1 MLVSPTKEI
10 MSLSRG
16 ETCLYE
22 RLSFLWLWS
31 EGLSV
36 RSIARLTGRSPHT
49 VRRWL
54 RWWGRYTTPRE
65 SDSGQQ
71 YLLPGATNTTTE
83 LPLNMTHS
91 DLSSSLASLSPRWT
105 AVPWSTWLPSLHG
118 TGFVHSGFL
127 CHSTCGVFAP
137 LPLHADTRFSDLTH
151 PDSTSAFRRLCTRA
165 STPEAMT
172 SPPKPHT
179 ATLRG
184 LDSYLIKSVRKGRSE
199 PS

>member
-1 MLVSPTKEI
+1 M
-10 MSLSRG
+10 
-16 ETCLYE
+16 CD
-22 RLSFLWLWS
+22 RLTFLWLWS
-31 EGLSV
+31 AGFSM
-36 RSIARLTGRSPHT
+36 RAIAEHTGRSPHT

-54 RWWGRYTTPRE
+54 RWWYEAPLNQHIGYHQGLPE
-65 SDSGQQ
+65 SV
-71 YLLPGATNTTTE
+71 TNTPTE
-83 LPLNMTHS
+83 LPLN
-91 DLSSSLASLSPRWT
+91 RWT
-105 AVPWSTWLPSLHG
+105 AVPWRTWLPSLCDA
-118 TGFVHSGFL
+118 GFVHSGFL
-127 CHSTCGVFAP
+127 YHSTCGVFAP